1 MLLSK
6 CPWPEQIHSLLGKE
20 LAGCLGPESRGEW
33 NHIQLVADHNWCSPG
48 VSNGAY
54 PVQYLY

>member
-20 LAGCLGPESRGEW
+20 LAGGPGPGGGGSRVKSNW
-33 NHIQLVADHNWCSPG
+33 QLVTSG
-48 VSNGAY
+48 V
-54 PVQYLY
+54 P